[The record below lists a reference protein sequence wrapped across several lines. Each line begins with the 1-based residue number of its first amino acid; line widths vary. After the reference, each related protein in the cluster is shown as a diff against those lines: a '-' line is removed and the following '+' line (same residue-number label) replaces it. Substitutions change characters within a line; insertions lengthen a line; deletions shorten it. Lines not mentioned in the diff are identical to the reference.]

1 MLIFKTQQDLEQELK
16 KHSGKVIGFVPTMG
30 ALHDGHISLIK
41 KSKQTA
47 EITVCS
53 VFVNPTQFNDKS
65 DFEKY
70 PVTIHEDIALLESVN
85 CDILFLPSVQAMYPG
100 GMELKTKYQLGFL
113 ENILEGE
120 FRPGHFQGVCQ
131 VVDNLLQMV
140 MPDYLIMGAK
150 DYQQCMVIQK
160 LLQSKQEFSKI
171 KLVISPIVREGSG
184 LAKSSRN
191 KRLSENDLTK
201 ATAIFKAL
209 HFVKD
214 NLRKGNIHSLLQQ
227 ATEQLLGAGF
237 EKIDYVAIADAN
249 SFELINN
256 WNEKQNAVILIAA
269 FLNGVR
275 LIDNIVV
282 TE

>member
-1 MLIFKTQQDLEQELK
+1 MLIFKTQQELEKELK
-16 KHSGKVIGFVPTMG
+16 KHSGKTIGFVPTMG

-53 VFVNPTQFNDKS
+53 IFVNPTQFNDKS

-70 PVTIHEDIALLESVN
+70 PVTIHEDMALLESVDCN
-85 CDILFLPSVQAMYPG
+85 ILFLPSVQEMYPD

-131 VVDNLLQMV
+131 VVDKLLQMV

-160 LLQSKQEFSKI
+160 LLQSKQDFNKI
-171 KLVISPIVREGSG
+171 KLIISSIVREESG

-191 KRLSENDLTK
+191 KRLSENDLVK
-201 ATAIFKAL
+201 ATAIFKVL

-214 NLRKGNIHSLLQQ
+214 NLCEGNIHSLLQQ
-227 ATEQLLGAGF
+227 ATEQLFSAGF
-237 EKIDYVAIADAN
+237 EKVDYIAIADAN

-256 WNEKQNAVILIAA
+256 WSGKQKVVILVAA